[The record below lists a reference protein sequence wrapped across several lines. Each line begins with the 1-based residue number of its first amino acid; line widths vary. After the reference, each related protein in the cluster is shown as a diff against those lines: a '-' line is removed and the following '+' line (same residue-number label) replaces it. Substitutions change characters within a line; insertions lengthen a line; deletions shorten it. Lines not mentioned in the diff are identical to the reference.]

1 MILSPEDWMN
11 IRRFRV
17 LHDNGSSYAEIARE
31 CGVDPRTV
39 KKYLEADADVA
50 PPRAPSRAGCQPQ
63 VITPFAGL
71 IESWLRGDISL
82 KGSVIYERL
91 VAEHGF
97 TGHYQRVKM
106 HLATVRPRIE
116 DELFAN
122 DDNALR
128 GLHRRFEVV
137 AGAQAQVDWGEEGD
151 LLAHVG
157 IDKTYSFHMTLSY
170 SRDPFTCF
178 TSSMDLGTFWDCH
191 RRAFAHFG
199 GVPGS
204 VVYDRTKT
212 VIKRHVAPGKAVPLH
227 PEAAAFAEHYGFV
240 IDPLAAYRPTGKGRV
255 ERQVLIVR
263 EHVLA
268 GRSFSSLG
276 ELDTTFAQWLAIRR
290 AQVHRTHGEVIGVR
304 GDRDRVA
311 LQPLPE
317 LPYLVTDRHL
327 RRVGKDCL
335 VSFEASLYS
344 VPARR
349 VRAGQRVEV
358 RASPDTITLHA
369 LPHNGSGAAAVSPSS
384 AVLAVHAR
392 AAVRG
397 TWVVDPTHWDGLP
410 DGHTRSTLVEAP
422 RRAGDPLPP
431 CADDDD
437 TAGEPNPL
445 EALLTRSRLA
455 ATPVA
460 KRALT
465 TYDSAAGLPSTPRAA
480 ARPHPAPVIF
490 GDLR

>member
-1 MILSPEDWMN
+1 MN

-17 LHDNGSSYAEIARE
+17 LHDTGSSYAEIARE

-39 KKYLEADADVA
+39 KKYLDVDADVA
-50 PPRAPSRAGCQPQ
+50 PAPAPSRAGTQPQ
-63 VITPFAGL
+63 VITPFAAL
-71 IESWLRGDISL
+71 IESWLRGDVSL
-82 KGSVIYERL
+82 KGSVIHERL
-91 VAEHGF
+91 VADHGF

-106 HLATVRPRIE
+106 HLATVRPLIE
-116 DELFAN
+116 DELFDT

-151 LLAHVG
+151 VLAHIG
-157 IDKTYSFHMTLSY
+157 IAKTYTFHMTLSY

-178 TSSMDLGTFWDCH
+178 TSSMDLATFWDCH

-204 VVYDRTKT
+204 IVYDRTKT

-227 PEAAAFAEHYGFV
+227 PEAAAFAEHYGFT

-268 GRSFSSLG
+268 GRSFDSLAK
-276 ELDTTFAQWLAIRR
+276 LDGTFAQWLLIRR
-290 AQVHRTHGEVIGVR
+290 AQVHRTHGEVISVR
-304 GDRDRVA
+304 AGRDRAA
-311 LQPLPE
+311 LAALPE

-335 VSFEASLYS
+335 ISFEASLYS

-349 VRAGQRVEV
+349 VRAGQSVEV
-358 RASPDTITLHA
+358 RASPDILTVHA
-369 LPHNGSGAAAVSPSS
+369 LPGQLGPSGPGGVAATST
-384 AVLAVHAR
+384 VLAVHAR
-392 AAVRG
+392 SAVRG
-397 TWVVDPTHWDGLP
+397 AWVIDPAHWDGLP
-410 DGHTRSTLVEAP
+410 DGHTRSTVLDPARRSADHDPAAVTGEA
-422 RRAGDPLPP
+422 
-431 CADDDD
+431 
-437 TAGEPNPL
+437 PNPL
-445 EALLTRSRLA
+445 QALLIRSSAA

-460 KRALT
+460 RRALSS
-465 TYDSAAGLPSTPRAA
+465 YDTAGGLTPT
-480 ARPHPAPVIF
+480 PMS
-490 GDLR
+490 GDSR